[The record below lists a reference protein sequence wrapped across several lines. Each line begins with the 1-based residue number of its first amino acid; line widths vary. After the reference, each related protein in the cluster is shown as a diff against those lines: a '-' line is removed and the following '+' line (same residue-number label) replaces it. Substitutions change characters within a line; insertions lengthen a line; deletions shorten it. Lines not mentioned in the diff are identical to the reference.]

1 MAPKQSKN
9 IGKFDLIIKELK
21 AFGSRINECDDNKSR
36 IHVLKTQVLQYETR
50 LTEIFSELSTH
61 ESDESFDIYMKY
73 KDILFNWVVDL
84 EEKSQ
89 VEEVNS
95 SIHVKSS
102 VVNLPKLEVPHFY
115 GNCEN
120 WISFKELFKSS
131 ILHNKSIS
139 DLEKLQ
145 YLQAS
150 VRGDA
155 AKLIR
160 GFAITVDN
168 LKNCWDILCSRY
180 ENKRQLALNQINK
193 LFSIKISRANTSKLL
208 LEIIDI
214 CNEVIR
220 NLKTLD
226 LKTNSLTELIII
238 NFLISKVDACI
249 SQRWELSLEN
259 NKIPTLEEFRVFIER
274 EARGLNE
281 LKFVKPDIKKD
292 NASQNS
298 LISKQCADRLKLPLK
313 HTNHKL
319 VGVNETCAET
329 SLYSTNFEFSSCVSS
344 DKFQVKA
351 LLVSKVTSAMPNFP
365 IKYHECPHIKGLT
378 LADPTFYIENEIDI
392 LLGADV
398 FMTLI
403 SGTPI
408 MGPKGTPSALPT
420 KLGHLLSGTINTQYN
435 QNSSL
440 ICHTFLNI
448 DHSLKQFWEHES
460 VPKDIPS
467 KDEDEL
473 CESIFVN
480 SHIRNTDGRYILK
493 LPFRDDSSIGDSKE
507 GALKRF
513 YSLERKLHSN
523 NQLKEQYTEFMEEY
537 QNLGHMTPLASDVK
551 SPHYFLPHHGV
562 INDNSSTTKL
572 WVVFDGSFKSTNGN
586 SLNDILLTGK
596 KLQSDIFLTLLKF
609 RFFPIA
615 FSADIAKMYRQILI
629 SQDDACFQ
637 QIFWRKS
644 PEEPLVIFKLNT
656 VTYGTSCAPFLAIR
670 TLKQLC
676 EDEKH
681 RFPQAAKLAKDHF
694 YVDDLLAGADSVD
707 SARKI
712 VHELQNL
719 MSAGRFE
726 LRKWSCTHP
735 EVLSGLPNTLKT
747 NISSHSFHEESTQKI
762 LGLFWDLNEDS
773 FKVRAVLSDQ
783 VSTKRQMLSII
794 ARIFDPL
801 GFVSPSTIILKIILQ
816 DLWKAGLDWDDE
828 ISPDILNR
836 WNRFQAEISCL
847 KQIKVPRYVQTQ
859 NAKHC
864 DIHGFC
870 DASSKAY
877 SAVIY
882 LRVVSDSPHLFL
894 MASKTRVAPVQTIS
908 LPKLE
913 ICGALLLA
921 ELLDIFKKSLNITHD
936 KFLWCDSTITLSW
949 INNPPVKGNQF
960 VQHRVGK
967 IHALTSKVSWHH
979 IPGKLNPADWA
990 TKGLYPKQLLENLE
1004 WVAGPKWLHDF
1015 HSSSNSFIPFS
1026 EQPVSL
1032 VPIDQSESLSDSA
1045 VLSTGV
1051 DYSLSFLDKFSS
1063 YMKVVRTV
1071 AWIFRFY
1078 HNSKSV
1084 SKVTRPLYTHELETS
1099 IKKSEGIL
1107 RVGGRLR
1114 LQQTLKFEQKHPML
1128 IPKEHH
1134 FTSLVIRHFH
1144 RVNLHA
1150 GQELVLSLI
1159 RQQFWI
1165 PHGKSAVKKELRN
1178 CIDCFKLVAKLVS
1191 QMMGDLPIER
1201 INPCRAFEKVGIDF
1215 AGPIT
1220 TKCQHTRKANNFKSY
1235 ICLFICMCTKAVHLE
1250 LVSSLSAAE
1259 FLSALR
1265 RFVSRRGYPS
1275 DIYSD
1280 NGTNFVGASAYL
1292 KDLFQL
1298 LHNSNVQDYSS
1309 SKNIQ

>member
-1 MAPKQSKN
+1 M
-9 IGKFDLIIKELK
+9 
-21 AFGSRINECDDNKSR
+21 NECDDNKSR
-36 IHVLKTQVLQYETR
+36 IRVLKTQVLQYETR

-131 ILHNKSIS
+131 ILDSKSIS

-168 LKNCWDILCSRY
+168 LKNCWDILCSR
-180 ENKRQLALNQINK
+180 
-193 LFSIKISRANTSKLL
+193 
-208 LEIIDI
+208 
-214 CNEVIR
+214 
-220 NLKTLD
+220 
-226 LKTNSLTELIII
+226 
-238 NFLISKVDACI
+238 
-249 SQRWELSLEN
+249 QRWELSLEN

-281 LKFVKPDIKKD
+281 LKFVKPDIKKSNVKPLNSFNKSNVNTTVVKCNQVKSGVKPDVVKGNNCILCCQSHALFKCPTFNSMNVNERWQVVQKNNLCTNWFRSNHRLDTCRIGFYCKNCSERHHTLLHIYSVSPSADTQGNSVVTVSNNCTQSAEGHVLLSTALINVKSKHGEQITCRALID

-298 LISKQCADRLKLPLK
+298 LISKQCADRLKFPLK

-319 VGVNETCAET
+319 VGVNETFAET

-351 LLVSKVTSAMPNFP
+351 LLVLKVTSAMPNFP
-365 IKYHECPHIKGLT
+365 IKYHEWPHIKDLT
-378 LADPTFYIENEIDI
+378 LADPTFYVENEIDI

-408 MGPKGTPSALPT
+408 MGPK
-420 KLGHLLSGTINTQYN
+420 
-435 QNSSL
+435 
-440 ICHTFLNI
+440 
-448 DHSLKQFWEHES
+448 
-460 VPKDIPS
+460 
-467 KDEDEL
+467 
-473 CESIFVN
+473 
-480 SHIRNTDGRYILK
+480 DGRYILK
-493 LPFRDDSSIGDSKE
+493 LPFRDDSCIGDSKE

-537 QNLGHMTPLASDVK
+537 QNLGHMNPLASDVK

-562 INDNSSTTKL
+562 INDNISTTKL
-572 WVVFDGSFKSTNGN
+572 RVVFDGSFKSTNGN
-586 SLNDILLTGK
+586 SLNDILL
-596 KLQSDIFLTLLKF
+596 
-609 RFFPIA
+609 
-615 FSADIAKMYRQILI
+615 
-629 SQDDACFQ
+629 
-637 QIFWRKS
+637 
-644 PEEPLVIFKLNT
+644 T

-694 YVDDLLAGADSVD
+694 YVDDLLAGADSLD

-719 MSAGRFE
+719 MSAGGFE

-735 EVLSGLPNTLKT
+735 EVLSDLPNTLKT
-747 NISSHSFHEESTQKI
+747 NISSHSFDEESTQKI

-773 FKVRAVLSDQ
+773 FKVRSVLLDQ

-794 ARIFDPL
+794 ARIFDLL

-828 ISPDILNR
+828 ISSDILNR

-864 DIHGFC
+864 EIHGFC
-870 DASSKAY
+870 DASSKTY

-894 MASKTRVAPVQTIS
+894 MASKTCVAPVQTIS

-913 ICGALLLA
+913 LCGALLLA

-936 KFLWCDSTITLSW
+936 TFLWCDSTITLSW
-949 INNPPVKGNQF
+949 INNPPVIGNQF
-960 VQHRVGK
+960 VQLRSGF
-967 IHALTSKVSWHH
+967 
-979 IPGKLNPADWA
+979 
-990 TKGLYPKQLLENLE
+990 
-1004 WVAGPKWLHDF
+1004 AGPKWLHDF
-1015 HSSSNSFIPFS
+1015 HPSSNSFIPFS

-1051 DYSLSFLDKFSS
+1051 DYSLRFLDKFSS

-1071 AWIFRFY
+1071 A
-1078 HNSKSV
+1078 
-1084 SKVTRPLYTHELETS
+1084 
-1099 IKKSEGIL
+1099 
-1107 RVGGRLR
+1107 
-1114 LQQTLKFEQKHPML
+1114 
-1128 IPKEHH
+1128 
-1134 FTSLVIRHFH
+1134 
-1144 RVNLHA
+1144 
-1150 GQELVLSLI
+1150 
-1159 RQQFWI
+1159 
-1165 PHGKSAVKKELRN
+1165 
-1178 CIDCFKLVAKLVS
+1178 
-1191 QMMGDLPIER
+1191 
-1201 INPCRAFEKVGIDF
+1201 
-1215 AGPIT
+1215 
-1220 TKCQHTRKANNFKSY
+1220 
-1235 ICLFICMCTKAVHLE
+1235 
-1250 LVSSLSAAE
+1250 
-1259 FLSALR
+1259 
-1265 RFVSRRGYPS
+1265 
-1275 DIYSD
+1275 
-1280 NGTNFVGASAYL
+1280 
-1292 KDLFQL
+1292 
-1298 LHNSNVQDYSS
+1298 
-1309 SKNIQ
+1309 

>member
-1 MAPKQSKN
+1 MEA
-9 IGKFDLIIKELK
+9 
-21 AFGSRINECDDNKSR
+21 A
-36 IHVLKTQVLQYETR
+36 VT
-50 LTEIFSELSTH
+50 
-61 ESDESFDIYMKY
+61 
-73 KDILFNWVVDL
+73 
-84 EEKSQ
+84 
-89 VEEVNS
+89 
-95 SIHVKSS
+95 
-102 VVNLPKLEVPHFY
+102 
-115 GNCEN
+115 
-120 WISFKELFKSS
+120 
-131 ILHNKSIS
+131 
-139 DLEKLQ
+139 
-145 YLQAS
+145 AS
-150 VRGDA
+150 VRVDA

-168 LKNCWDILCSRY
+168 LKNCWDILY
-180 ENKRQLALNQINK
+180 
-193 LFSIKISRANTSKLL
+193 SRANTSKLL

-226 LKTNSLTELIII
+226 LETNSLTELIII
-238 NFLISKVDACI
+238 NVLISKVDARI

-259 NKIPTLEEFRVFIER
+259 NKVPTLEEFRVFIER

-281 LKFVKPDIKKD
+281 LKFVKPDIKKGNVKPLNSFNKSTTVVKCNQVKSGVEPD
-292 NASQNS
+292 VVKCNNCILCYQSHALFKCPTFNSMNVNERWQVVQNNNLCTNCLRSNHRLDTCRIGFSCKNCSERHHTLLHIYSVSPSADTQANSVVTVSNNCTQSAEGHVLLSTALINVKSKHGKQITCRALIDIASQNS
-298 LISKQCADRLKLPLK
+298 LISKQCAYRLKLPLK

-319 VGVNETCAET
+319 VGVNETFSET

-351 LLVSKVTSAMPNFP
+351 LLVSKFTSAMPNFA
-365 IKYHECPHIKGLT
+365 IKNHEWPHIKDLT
-378 LADPTFYIENEIDI
+378 LADPTFYIENEIDN

-440 ICHTFLNI
+440 ISHTLLNI
-448 DHSLKQFWEHES
+448 NHSLKQFWELES
-460 VPKDIPS
+460 VTKDIPS

-480 SHIRNTDGRYILK
+480 SHIRNADGRYILK

-513 YSLERKLHSN
+513 YSLERKLHKN

-572 WVVFDGSFKSTNGN
+572 RVVFDCSFKSTNGN

-644 PEEPLVIFKLNT
+644 PEKPLVIFKLNT

-694 YVDDLLAGADSVD
+694 YVDDLLAGADSLD

-719 MSAGRFE
+719 MSAGGFE

-735 EVLSGLPNTLKT
+735 EVLSDLPNTLKT
-747 NISSHSFHEESTQKI
+747 NISSHSFDGESTQKI

-773 FKVRAVLSDQ
+773 FKVRAVFSHQ
-783 VSTKRQMLSII
+783 VSTKRQMVSII

-828 ISPDILNR
+828 ISSDILNR

-864 DIHGFC
+864 EIHGFC

-882 LRVVSDSPHLFL
+882 LRVVSDLPHLFL
-894 MASKTRVAPVQTIS
+894 MASKIRVAPVQTIS

-913 ICGALLLA
+913 LCGALLLA

-936 KFLWCDSTITLSW
+936 TFLWCDSTITL
-949 INNPPVKGNQF
+949 K
-960 VQHRVGK
+960 
-967 IHALTSKVSWHH
+967 SWHH
-979 IPGKLNPADWA
+979 IPGKLNPADWP
-990 TKGLYPKQLLENLE
+990 TRGLYPKQLLENSE

-1015 HSSSNSFIPFS
+1015 HPSSNSFIPFS

-1032 VPIDQSESLSDSA
+1032 VPIDQSESLSDSS

-1084 SKVTRPLYTHELETS
+1084 SKVTGPLYTHELETS
-1099 IKKSEGIL
+1099 IKKVVKLLQNGEYHTELTLLKCNKPLPKSSELQSLNVFLDSEGIL

-1128 IPKEHH
+1128 IPKEHD
-1134 FTSLVIRHFH
+1134 FTSLVCGITVESENDFY
-1144 RVNLHA
+1144 
-1150 GQELVLSLI
+1150 S
-1159 RQQFWI
+1159 
-1165 PHGKSAVKKELRN
+1165 
-1178 CIDCFKLVAKLVS
+1178 KL
-1191 QMMGDLPIER
+1191 
-1201 INPCRAFEKVGIDF
+1201 F
-1215 AGPIT
+1215 ASRFFPAN
-1220 TKCQHTRKANNFKSY
+1220 RKRLKNVY
-1235 ICLFICMCTKAVHLE
+1235 IF
-1250 LVSSLSAAE
+1250 
-1259 FLSALR
+1259 
-1265 RFVSRRGYPS
+1265 Y
-1275 DIYSD
+1275 
-1280 NGTNFVGASAYL
+1280 
-1292 KDLFQL
+1292 
-1298 LHNSNVQDYSS
+1298 
-1309 SKNIQ
+1309 

>member
-1 MAPKQSKN
+1 MAPKKAKN
-9 IGKFDLIIKELK
+9 VGKFDLIIKELK

-36 IHVLKTQVLQYETR
+36 IRVLKTQVLQYETR

-131 ILHNKSIS
+131 ILDNKSIS

-180 ENKRQLALNQINK
+180 ENKRQLALSQINK

-226 LKTNSLTELIII
+226 LETNSLTELIII

-281 LKFVKPDIKKD
+281 LKFVKPDIKKGNVKPLNSFNKSNVNTTVVKCNQVKSGVKPDVVKGNNCILCYQSHAVFKCPTFNSMNVNERWQVVQKNNLCTNCLRSNHRLDSCRIGFSCKDCSERHHTLLHIYSVSPSADTQANSVVTVSNNCTQSAEGHVLLSTALINVKSKHGEQITCRALID
-292 NASQNS
+292 NASQSS

-319 VGVNETCAET
+319 VGVNETFAET

-365 IKYHECPHIKGLT
+365 IKYHEWPHIKDLT

-440 ICHTFLNI
+440 ICHTLLNI
-448 DHSLKQFWEHES
+448 DHSLKQFWELES

-480 SHIRNTDGRYILK
+480 SHIRNADGRYILK

-572 WVVFDGSFKSTNGN
+572 RVVFDGSFKSTNGN

-629 SQDDACFQ
+629 SQYDACFQ

-681 RFPQAAKLAKDHF
+681 RFPQAAKLATDHF

-719 MSAGRFE
+719 MSAGGFE

-735 EVLSGLPNTLKT
+735 EVLSDLPNTLKT
-747 NISSHSFHEESTQKI
+747 NISSHSFDEESTQKI
-762 LGLFWDLNEDS
+762 LGLFWDLNEDL
-773 FKVRAVLSDQ
+773 FKVRAVLLLKVLQ
-783 VSTKRQMLSII
+783 
-794 ARIFDPL
+794 
-801 GFVSPSTIILKIILQ
+801 IILCDGYWNKNLYLQ
-816 DLWKAGLDWDDE
+816 HSTE
-828 ISPDILNR
+828 
-836 WNRFQAEISCL
+836 
-847 KQIKVPRYVQTQ
+847 T
-859 NAKHC
+859 H
-864 DIHGFC
+864 
-870 DASSKAY
+870 
-877 SAVIY
+877 
-882 LRVVSDSPHLFL
+882 
-894 MASKTRVAPVQTIS
+894 
-908 LPKLE
+908 
-913 ICGALLLA
+913 
-921 ELLDIFKKSLNITHD
+921 KKPT
-936 KFLWCDSTITLSW
+936 
-949 INNPPVKGNQF
+949 
-960 VQHRVGK
+960 
-967 IHALTSKVSWHH
+967 
-979 IPGKLNPADWA
+979 
-990 TKGLYPKQLLENLE
+990 
-1004 WVAGPKWLHDF
+1004 
-1015 HSSSNSFIPFS
+1015 
-1026 EQPVSL
+1026 
-1032 VPIDQSESLSDSA
+1032 
-1045 VLSTGV
+1045 
-1051 DYSLSFLDKFSS
+1051 
-1063 YMKVVRTV
+1063 
-1071 AWIFRFY
+1071 
-1078 HNSKSV
+1078 V
-1084 SKVTRPLYTHELETS
+1084 SKERATYIYT
-1099 IKKSEGIL
+1099 
-1107 RVGGRLR
+1107 
-1114 LQQTLKFEQKHPML
+1114 
-1128 IPKEHH
+1128 
-1134 FTSLVIRHFH
+1134 
-1144 RVNLHA
+1144 
-1150 GQELVLSLI
+1150 
-1159 RQQFWI
+1159 
-1165 PHGKSAVKKELRN
+1165 
-1178 CIDCFKLVAKLVS
+1178 
-1191 QMMGDLPIER
+1191 
-1201 INPCRAFEKVGIDF
+1201 
-1215 AGPIT
+1215 
-1220 TKCQHTRKANNFKSY
+1220 
-1235 ICLFICMCTKAVHLE
+1235 
-1250 LVSSLSAAE
+1250 
-1259 FLSALR
+1259 
-1265 RFVSRRGYPS
+1265 
-1275 DIYSD
+1275 
-1280 NGTNFVGASAYL
+1280 
-1292 KDLFQL
+1292 
-1298 LHNSNVQDYSS
+1298 
-1309 SKNIQ
+1309 

>member
-1 MAPKQSKN
+1 MVPKQSKN

-36 IHVLKTQVLQYETR
+36 IRVLKTQVLQYETR

-95 SIHVKSS
+95 SIHV
-102 VVNLPKLEVPHFY
+102 
-115 GNCEN
+115 
-120 WISFKELFKSS
+120 
-131 ILHNKSIS
+131 
-139 DLEKLQ
+139 
-145 YLQAS
+145 
-150 VRGDA
+150 
-155 AKLIR
+155 
-160 GFAITVDN
+160 
-168 LKNCWDILCSRY
+168 
-180 ENKRQLALNQINK
+180 
-193 LFSIKISRANTSKLL
+193 
-208 LEIIDI
+208 
-214 CNEVIR
+214 
-220 NLKTLD
+220 
-226 LKTNSLTELIII
+226 
-238 NFLISKVDACI
+238 DACI

-281 LKFVKPDIKKD
+281 LKFVKPDIKKISPSADTQANSVVTVSNNCTQSAEGHVLLFTALINVKSKHGEQITCRALID

-319 VGVNETCAET
+319 VGVNETFAET
-329 SLYSTNFEFSSCVSS
+329 SLYSTNFEFSCVSS

-365 IKYHECPHIKGLT
+365 IKYHEWPHIKDLT
-378 LADPTFYIENEIDI
+378 LADPTFYNENEIDI
-392 LLGADV
+392 LLGADE
-398 FMTLI
+398 L
-403 SGTPI
+403 
-408 MGPKGTPSALPT
+408 
-420 KLGHLLSGTINTQYN
+420 
-435 QNSSL
+435 
-440 ICHTFLNI
+440 
-448 DHSLKQFWEHES
+448 ES

-480 SHIRNTDGRYILK
+480 SHIRNADGRYILK

-537 QNLGHMTPLASDVK
+537 QNLGHMIPLASHVK

-572 WVVFDGSFKSTNGN
+572 RVVFDGSFKSTNGN

-656 VTYGTSCAPFLAIR
+656 VTYGTSYVRFLAIR

-694 YVDDLLAGADSVD
+694 YVDDLLAGADSLD

-719 MSAGRFE
+719 MSAGGFE
-726 LRKWSCTHP
+726 LRKWSCTYP
-735 EVLSGLPNTLKT
+735 EVLPNTLKT
-747 NISSHSFHEESTQKI
+747 NISSHSFDEESIQKI

-816 DLWKAGLDWDDE
+816 DLWKAGLDRDDE
-828 ISPDILNR
+828 ISSDILNR

-864 DIHGFC
+864 EIHGFC

-894 MASKTRVAPVQTIS
+894 MAFKTRVAPVQTIS

-913 ICGALLLA
+913 LCGALLLV

-936 KFLWCDSTITLSW
+936 TFLWCDSTITLNW
-949 INNPPVKGNQF
+949 INIPPVKGNQF

-967 IHALTSKVSWHH
+967 IYALTSKESWHH

-990 TKGLYPKQLLENLE
+990 TRGLYPKQLLENSE

-1015 HSSSNSFIPFS
+1015 HPSSNSFIPFS

-1084 SKVTRPLYTHELETS
+1084 SKVTGPLYTHELETS
-1099 IKKSEGIL
+1099 IKKVVKLLQNGEYHTELTLLKCNKHLPKSSKLQSLNVFLDSEGIL

-1144 RVNLHA
+1144 RINFHA
-1150 GQELVLSLI
+1150 GQELVLYLWQNLSL
-1159 RQQFWI
+1159 
-1165 PHGKSAVKKELRN
+1165 K
-1178 CIDCFKLVAKLVS
+1178 
-1191 QMMGDLPIER
+1191 
-1201 INPCRAFEKVGIDF
+1201 
-1215 AGPIT
+1215 
-1220 TKCQHTRKANNFKSY
+1220 
-1235 ICLFICMCTKAVHLE
+1235 
-1250 LVSSLSAAE
+1250 
-1259 FLSALR
+1259 
-1265 RFVSRRGYPS
+1265 
-1275 DIYSD
+1275 
-1280 NGTNFVGASAYL
+1280 
-1292 KDLFQL
+1292 
-1298 LHNSNVQDYSS
+1298 
-1309 SKNIQ
+1309 

>member
-1 MAPKQSKN
+1 
-9 IGKFDLIIKELK
+9 
-21 AFGSRINECDDNKSR
+21 
-36 IHVLKTQVLQYETR
+36 
-50 LTEIFSELSTH
+50 
-61 ESDESFDIYMKY
+61 
-73 KDILFNWVVDL
+73 
-84 EEKSQ
+84 
-89 VEEVNS
+89 
-95 SIHVKSS
+95 
-102 VVNLPKLEVPHFY
+102 
-115 GNCEN
+115 
-120 WISFKELFKSS
+120 
-131 ILHNKSIS
+131 
-139 DLEKLQ
+139 
-145 YLQAS
+145 
-150 VRGDA
+150 
-155 AKLIR
+155 
-160 GFAITVDN
+160 
-168 LKNCWDILCSRY
+168 
-180 ENKRQLALNQINK
+180 
-193 LFSIKISRANTSKLL
+193 
-208 LEIIDI
+208 
-214 CNEVIR
+214 
-220 NLKTLD
+220 
-226 LKTNSLTELIII
+226 
-238 NFLISKVDACI
+238 
-249 SQRWELSLEN
+249 
-259 NKIPTLEEFRVFIER
+259 
-274 EARGLNE
+274 
-281 LKFVKPDIKKD
+281 
-292 NASQNS
+292 
-298 LISKQCADRLKLPLK
+298 
-313 HTNHKL
+313 
-319 VGVNETCAET
+319 
-329 SLYSTNFEFSSCVSS
+329 
-344 DKFQVKA
+344 
-351 LLVSKVTSAMPNFP
+351 MPNFP
-365 IKYHECPHIKGLT
+365 IKNHEWPHIKDLT

-408 MGPKGTPSALPT
+408 MGPK
-420 KLGHLLSGTINTQYN
+420 
-435 QNSSL
+435 
-440 ICHTFLNI
+440 
-448 DHSLKQFWEHES
+448 DHSLKQFWELES

-480 SHIRNTDGRYILK
+480 SHIRNADGRYILK

-537 QNLGHMTPLASDVK
+537 QNLGHMTPLASNVK

-562 INDNSSTTKL
+562 INHNSSTSKL
-572 WVVFDGSFKSTNGN
+572 RVVFDGSFKSTNGN

-596 KLQSDIFLTLLKF
+596 KLQSDIFLTLLNF

-694 YVDDLLAGADSVD
+694 YVDDLLAGADSLD
-707 SARKI
+707 SAKKI

-719 MSAGRFE
+719 MSAGGFE
-726 LRKWSCTHP
+726 LRKWSCTHS
-735 EVLSGLPNTLKT
+735 EVLSDLPNTLNT
-747 NISSHSFHEESTQKI
+747 NISSHSFDDESTQKI

-783 VSTKRQMLSII
+783 VSTKRQKLSII

-801 GFVSPSTIILKIILQ
+801 RFVSPSTIILKIILQ
-816 DLWKAGLDWDDE
+816 DLWKAGLDWDE
-828 ISPDILNR
+828 ISSHILNR
-836 WNRFQAEISCL
+836 WNRFQAEISYL

-864 DIHGFC
+864 EIHGFC

-894 MASKTRVAPVQTIS
+894 MASKTRVAPVKTIP

-913 ICGALLLA
+913 LCGALLLG

-936 KFLWCDSTITLSW
+936 SFLWCDSTITLSW

-960 VQHRVGK
+960 MQHRVGK
-967 IHALTSKVSWHH
+967 IHALTSKESWHP

-990 TKGLYPKQLLENLE
+990 TRGLYPKQLLKNSE
-1004 WVAGPKWLHDF
+1004 WVAGPKCM
-1015 HSSSNSFIPFS
+1015 
-1026 EQPVSL
+1026 
-1032 VPIDQSESLSDSA
+1032 
-1045 VLSTGV
+1045 
-1051 DYSLSFLDKFSS
+1051 LSFLDKFYS

-1071 AWIFRFY
+1071 AFIFRFY

-1084 SKVTRPLYTHELETS
+1084 SKVTGPLNTHELETS
-1099 IKKSEGIL
+1099 IKKPLPKSSKLQSLNVFLDSEGIL
-1107 RVGGRLR
+1107 RVGGHLR
-1114 LQQTLKFEQKHPML
+1114 LQQTLKFEQKHPMF

-1144 RVNLHA
+1144 RVIFHA

-1178 CIDCFKLVAKLVS
+1178 CIDCFKLVAKPVS

-1250 LVSSLSAAE
+1250 LVSSLSATA

-1292 KDLFQL
+1292 KDLFHYFTTLMSRTIRQARTFSGTSS
-1298 LHNSNVQDYSS
+1298 LHMHRISEVCGRHQSNSQSNIC
-1309 SKNIQ
+1309 SKR

>member
-36 IHVLKTQVLQYETR
+36 IRVLKTQVLQYETR

-89 VEEVNS
+89 VEEVNN

-131 ILHNKSIS
+131 ILDNKSIS

-145 YLQAS
+145 YLQVS

-168 LKNCWDILCSRY
+168 LQNCWDILCSRY
-180 ENKRQLALNQINK
+180 ENKRQLALSQINK

-226 LKTNSLTELIII
+226 LETNSLTELIII

-259 NKIPTLEEFRVFIER
+259 NKIPTLEAFRVFIER

-281 LKFVKPDIKKD
+281 LKFVKPDIKKGNVKPLNSFNKSNVNTTVVKCNQVKSGVKPPDVVKGNNCILCYQSHALFKCPTFNSMNVNERWQVVLNNNLCTNCLRSNHRLDTCRIGFSCKNCSERHHTLLHIYSVSPSADTQANSVVTVSNNCTQSAEGHVLLSTALINVKSKHGEQITCRALID

-319 VGVNETCAET
+319 VGVNETFAET

-344 DKFQVKA
+344 DNIQVKA

-365 IKYHECPHIKGLT
+365 IKYHEWPHIKDLT
-378 LADPTFYIENEIDI
+378 LADPTFHNENEIDI

-440 ICHTFLNI
+440 ICHTLLNI
-448 DHSLKQFWEHES
+448 DHSLKQFRELES

-473 CESIFVN
+473 CEFIFVN
-480 SHIRNTDGRYILK
+480 SHIRNADGRYILK

-513 YSLERKLHSN
+513 YFLERKLHSN

-572 WVVFDGSFKSTNGN
+572 RVVFDGSFKSTNGN

-656 VTYGTSCAPFLAIR
+656 VTYGTSCAPFFAIR

-681 RFPQAAKLAKDHF
+681 SFPQAAKLSKDHF
-694 YVDDLLAGADSVD
+694 YVDDLLAGAESLD

-719 MSAGRFE
+719 MSAGGFE

-735 EVLSGLPNTLKT
+735 EVLSDLPNTLKT
-747 NISSHSFHEESTQKI
+747 NISSHSFDDESTQKI
-762 LGLFWDLNEDS
+762 LGLFWDLNDDS
-773 FKVRAVLSDQ
+773 FKLRAALSDQ

-836 WNRFQAEISCL
+836 CNRFQAEISCL
-847 KQIKVPRYVQTQ
+847 KQIKVPRCVQTQ

-864 DIHGFC
+864 EIHGFC

-913 ICGALLLA
+913 LCGALLLA

-936 KFLWCDSTITLSW
+936 TFLWCDSTITLSW
-949 INNPPVKGNQF
+949 INNPPVKGNHF
-960 VQHRVGK
+960 CNTGLGK
-967 IHALTSKVSWHH
+967 
-979 IPGKLNPADWA
+979 
-990 TKGLYPKQLLENLE
+990 
-1004 WVAGPKWLHDF
+1004 F
-1015 HSSSNSFIPFS
+1015 
-1026 EQPVSL
+1026 
-1032 VPIDQSESLSDSA
+1032 
-1045 VLSTGV
+1045 
-1051 DYSLSFLDKFSS
+1051 
-1063 YMKVVRTV
+1063 
-1071 AWIFRFY
+1071 
-1078 HNSKSV
+1078 
-1084 SKVTRPLYTHELETS
+1084 TH
-1099 IKKSEGIL
+1099 
-1107 RVGGRLR
+1107 
-1114 LQQTLKFEQKHPML
+1114 
-1128 IPKEHH
+1128 
-1134 FTSLVIRHFH
+1134 
-1144 RVNLHA
+1144 
-1150 GQELVLSLI
+1150 
-1159 RQQFWI
+1159 
-1165 PHGKSAVKKELRN
+1165 
-1178 CIDCFKLVAKLVS
+1178 
-1191 QMMGDLPIER
+1191 
-1201 INPCRAFEKVGIDF
+1201 
-1215 AGPIT
+1215 
-1220 TKCQHTRKANNFKSY
+1220 
-1235 ICLFICMCTKAVHLE
+1235 
-1250 LVSSLSAAE
+1250 
-1259 FLSALR
+1259 
-1265 RFVSRRGYPS
+1265 
-1275 DIYSD
+1275 
-1280 NGTNFVGASAYL
+1280 
-1292 KDLFQL
+1292 
-1298 LHNSNVQDYSS
+1298 
-1309 SKNIQ
+1309 

>member
-1 MAPKQSKN
+1 
-9 IGKFDLIIKELK
+9 
-21 AFGSRINECDDNKSR
+21 
-36 IHVLKTQVLQYETR
+36 
-50 LTEIFSELSTH
+50 
-61 ESDESFDIYMKY
+61 
-73 KDILFNWVVDL
+73 
-84 EEKSQ
+84 
-89 VEEVNS
+89 
-95 SIHVKSS
+95 
-102 VVNLPKLEVPHFY
+102 
-115 GNCEN
+115 
-120 WISFKELFKSS
+120 
-131 ILHNKSIS
+131 
-139 DLEKLQ
+139 
-145 YLQAS
+145 
-150 VRGDA
+150 
-155 AKLIR
+155 
-160 GFAITVDN
+160 
-168 LKNCWDILCSRY
+168 
-180 ENKRQLALNQINK
+180 
-193 LFSIKISRANTSKLL
+193 
-208 LEIIDI
+208 
-214 CNEVIR
+214 
-220 NLKTLD
+220 
-226 LKTNSLTELIII
+226 
-238 NFLISKVDACI
+238 
-249 SQRWELSLEN
+249 
-259 NKIPTLEEFRVFIER
+259 
-274 EARGLNE
+274 
-281 LKFVKPDIKKD
+281 
-292 NASQNS
+292 
-298 LISKQCADRLKLPLK
+298 
-313 HTNHKL
+313 
-319 VGVNETCAET
+319 
-329 SLYSTNFEFSSCVSS
+329 
-344 DKFQVKA
+344 
-351 LLVSKVTSAMPNFP
+351 MPNFP
-365 IKYHECPHIKGLT
+365 IKYHEWPHIKDLT

-392 LLGADV
+392 LLSADV

-408 MGPKGTPSALPT
+408 MGPK
-420 KLGHLLSGTINTQYN
+420 
-435 QNSSL
+435 
-440 ICHTFLNI
+440 
-448 DHSLKQFWEHES
+448 DHSLKQFWELES

-480 SHIRNTDGRYILK
+480 SHIRNADGRYILK

-537 QNLGHMTPLASDVK
+537 QNLGHVTPVASYVK
-551 SPHYFLPHHGV
+551 SLHYFLPHHGV

-572 WVVFDGSFKSTNGN
+572 RVVFDGSFKSTNGN
-586 SLNDILLTGK
+586 SLNDILLIGK

-615 FSADIAKMYRQILI
+615 FSADILPMVH
-629 SQDDACFQ
+629 
-637 QIFWRKS
+637 
-644 PEEPLVIFKLNT
+644 LVHHL
-656 VTYGTSCAPFLAIR
+656 PFLAIR

-681 RFPQAAKLAKDHF
+681 RFPQASKLAKDYF
-694 YVDDLLAGADSVD
+694 YVDDLLAGADSLD

-719 MSAGRFE
+719 MSAGGFE
-726 LRKWSCTHP
+726 LRKWLCTHP
-735 EVLSGLPNTLKT
+735 EVLSDLTNTLKT
-747 NISSHSFHEESTQKI
+747 NISSHSFDDESTQKI

-773 FKVRAVLSDQ
+773 FK
-783 VSTKRQMLSII
+783 
-794 ARIFDPL
+794 
-801 GFVSPSTIILKIILQ
+801 
-816 DLWKAGLDWDDE
+816 KAGLDWDDE

-836 WNRFQAEISCL
+836 WNRFQAKISCL
-847 KQIKVPRYVQTQ
+847 KQIKIPRYVQTQ

-864 DIHGFC
+864 EFHGFC

-894 MASKTRVAPVQTIS
+894 MASKTLVAPVQTIS

-913 ICGALLLA
+913 LCGALLLA

-936 KFLWCDSTITLSW
+936 TFLWCDSTITLSW

-967 IHALTSKVSWHH
+967 IHALTSKESWHH

-990 TKGLYPKQLLENLE
+990 TRGLYPKQLLENSE

-1015 HSSSNSFIPFS
+1015 HPSSNSFIPFS

-1084 SKVTRPLYTHELETS
+1084 SKVTGPLYTHELETS
-1099 IKKSEGIL
+1099 IKKVVKLLQNGEYHTELTLLKCNKPLTKSSKLQSLNVFLDSEGIL

-1114 LQQTLKFEQKHPML
+1114 LQQTLKFEQKHPVL

-1144 RVNLHA
+1144 RVNFHA

-1159 RQQFWI
+1159 RQQFRI

-1178 CIDCFKLVAKLVS
+1178 
-1191 QMMGDLPIER
+1191 
-1201 INPCRAFEKVGIDF
+1201 
-1215 AGPIT
+1215 
-1220 TKCQHTRKANNFKSY
+1220 
-1235 ICLFICMCTKAVHLE
+1235 
-1250 LVSSLSAAE
+1250 
-1259 FLSALR
+1259 
-1265 RFVSRRGYPS
+1265 
-1275 DIYSD
+1275 
-1280 NGTNFVGASAYL
+1280 
-1292 KDLFQL
+1292 
-1298 LHNSNVQDYSS
+1298 
-1309 SKNIQ
+1309 